1 MRSPGSTA
9 PEVGAYKHP
18 AHHLRYKRRPLRLFV
33 TNFVC
38 AGVRSI
44 AGTNKSR
51 HRQSRSQFRGR
62 VRSFFVGMRIL
73 RRRRGLASAE
83 GRDSRRGAGRS
94 QGEARAGPSW
104 PEHDAAGHDA
114 RDAGLV
120 KIRGGV
126 LRAGGGGRGGAPS
139 QKRGVCATTPP
150 NVVVCAHERRH
161 SPAWLLLLRTHS
173 CTCAQWRARD
183 GLSSDPQAN
192 YSKPGGKKDGGTSV
206 ETFLYGFPNK
216 EARSG
221 PRDQCESHVLD
232 HRPSAAAAA
241 QTWPDAVKLGRRRV
255 AQRALGQMHSV
266 GAAHW
271 QAGARK
277 AGWKEAG
284 GGTVGNRQQDSQ
296 REVLKSV
303 GYGSYEGYLCQW
315 IGRMVRGK
323 RLLRNLG
330 GKASTPQYKQYHKPT
345 LLSAT
350 SVHQCPGVIT
360 FAGWNYG
367 LESCMN
373 NEFRERMSGSSSMH
387 CGQIMLEG
395 NYVQWQSR
403 SKAKYGSVAELCSKA
418 GSRPM
423 AESLKGGI
431 WLGGRIMLEGR
442 ITPNGGVAQRRN
454 MAQRP
459 MSCTKATTLEGG
471 QLCSKATTL
480 EGGQLCSKA
489 ESCTKATTLE
499 GGHAALK
506 QSYAR
511 RRIPD

>member
-206 ETFLYGFPNK
+206 ETLFLYTAYMAFQIRKRDPGLETN
-216 EARSG
+216 ARG
-221 PRDQCESHVLD
+221 
-232 HRPSAAAAA
+232 AAGIGA
-241 QTWPDAVKLGRRRV
+241 D
-255 AQRALGQMHSV
+255 AQRGRSAL
-266 GAAHW
+266 A
-271 QAGARK
+271 AGARK

-284 GGTVGNRQQDSQ
+284 GERWATDSRTATGGVKILDPVTAGILTPPLDRRQVRVDNRANF
-296 REVLKSV
+296 
-303 GYGSYEGYLCQW
+303 
-315 IGRMVRGK
+315 GK
-323 RLLRNLG
+323 RKCAELLVWMRKDIRENPSSLYRRNRTV
-330 GKASTPQYKQYHKPT
+330 A
-345 LLSAT
+345 
-350 SVHQCPGVIT
+350 
-360 FAGWNYG
+360 
-367 LESCMN
+367 
-373 NEFRERMSGSSSMH
+373 SGS
-387 CGQIMLEG
+387 CGTWEAK
-395 NYVQWQSR
+395 QSR